1 MPNDFEHQ
9 KQNIGSKIITIG
21 SLVVQNRADFIGPV
35 NFNSDVV
42 FASTS
47 SATFAVPITITP
59 TTNQIVLG
67 TTRTVTINAPTP
79 ASSSRVWTVPD
90 ITADGTFAALEG
102 TQTFSGTKTFA
113 VAVTITPT
121 TNQLVLGTTRTVT
134 ITAPTPA
141 SSSRTWTIP
150 DISGNATFAA
160 LEATQTF
167 SGTNT
172 FSVAVTITPTTNQ
185 IVLGTT
191 RTVTITA
198 PTPAV
203 SSRTWT
209 IPDLSTSPTF
219 AALEGTQTFTGAK
232 TFSTAVS
239 ITATSNHLVLS
250 TASNT
255 LTINASSQAAARI
268 WSVPD
273 ISGAGTF
280 AALEGTQTFSGAKT
294 FSATLTMSGATIAMG
309 SQKITGLAAGA
320 SSGDALRYEQLFGG
334 AITLL
339 GSVTFNPTTAG
350 IVGTTT
356 NDSAAAGNVGE
367 FVTSAVGSGS
377 PVTASNGV
385 WADVTSITL
394 SAGDWDLTGQVSF
407 SGTITG
413 TNFVGGIGSASGTS
427 TTGLVF
433 GDTIAST
440 PTAPTAASDNSVAS
454 VNLVRKSISGST
466 TYYLKFNA
474 SFTVGTCTVYGRISA
489 RRRR

>member
-9 KQNIGSKIITIG
+9 KQSIGSQIITIG

-67 TTRTVTINAPTP
+67 TTRTVTISAPTP
-79 ASSSRVWTVPD
+79 ASSSRVWTIPD

-102 TQTFSGTKTFA
+102 TQTFSGTKTFS

-141 SSSRTWTIP
+141 SLSRTWTIP

-172 FSVAVTITPTTNQ
+172 FSVALTITPTTNQ

-198 PTPAV
+198 PTPAS

-232 TFSTAVS
+232 TFSAAVT

-255 LTINASSQAAARI
+255 LTINASSQASARI

-294 FSATLTMSGATIAMG
+294 FSATLTMSGANIVLA
-309 SQKITGLAAGA
+309 SQKVTGSAAA
-320 SSGDALRYEQLFGG
+320 TTNGDLIRYEQLFGG
-334 AITLL
+334 NVTLNGNL
-339 GSVTFNPTTAG
+339 IFTTPGTQG
-350 IVGTTT
+350 IVGQA
-356 NDSAAAGNVGE
+356 SATAVTAGNVGE
-367 FVTSAVGSGS
+367 VLSASAVNQTQG
-377 PVTASNGV
+377 TSNQ
-385 WADVTSITL
+385 WADITSKTL
-394 SAGDWDLTGQVSF
+394 AAGHYLIFGQATM
-407 SGTITG
+407 GA
-413 TNFVGGIGSASGTS
+413 GS
-427 TTGLVF
+427 
-433 GDTIAST
+433 IAST
-440 PTAPTAASDNSVAS
+440 TAQIGISTTTGNSATGLTLGSTMQEILPPTTTANSSGS
-454 VNLVRKSISGST
+454 VGFVEATLSGST
-466 TYYLKFNA
+466 TYYLKHFA
-474 SFTVGTCTVYGRISA
+474 VYAGTAGVSSGKIIAVRIS
-489 RRRR
+489 